1 MTMTVAKD
9 WDLSDRRGP
18 ADSRP
23 ETLIQEF
30 ARRGAVVPFTT
41 TGLMN
46 SRVRSGTAGALEVV
60 VPALGGTKGVYVIPM
75 KDLPLAVTM
84 SVHDRVMHKLIL
96 ERQATNPDMLRL
108 VTLEVA
114 KQGLAGPQAAT
125 QAVEALEREAM
136 DRLICAVYLIRIAF
150 AKVEGGGTPLSLEEI
165 TSRQGQARV
174 RALLGTLAKET
185 NSTADGLYDAIEQ
198 WGDVIAAIGVP
209 EMEQV
214 CRLRRLT
221 RAVLDFSSQLMRWA
235 QNDDSTDAER
245 AVALSAFAKDIGVAA
260 KKILATIDGYAQDFV
275 GTLARWPEAKG
286 EIALLVDQL
295 SWMLDGWDHHIERWR
310 DAAQSTRP
318 IQVTAVHA
326 IADAYPDRIRKA
338 APPPAAVKAA
348 ERTAKL
354 GRLSMNQDW
363 RSGATT
369 DMGKPKPAASATP
382 ATQAV
387 QAHVGA
393 LGEKQFDL
401 SEDQLGKL
409 VGVLSKARDTKGGE
423 GLSSNA
429 FDMIRPRLKVSQP
442 FRPLTMERLFCVPF
456 EDYLADGS
464 VPPRAGS
471 ILRSSIRPC
480 WKLVEEQI
488 AQDLRDAL
496 TPKIDA
502 VATRDHQIL
511 FDLGRELWP
520 AADAA
525 LSTLLSRAES
535 DPAERAKMV
544 AALGG
549 EQCFVDLEEIAQ
561 AMQVA
566 TPIMQLRTFLNP
578 KPVLD
583 VNQQRLV
590 GILDVFVSVK
600 QPLRLPQLLRVLL
613 ARVADPADLLTGL
626 ATLASTDTRA
636 RQLAAAVRAE
646 MISDLQQR
654 VVAMTADTPVTALVP
669 GQVAAIAEEAAERL
683 QALGDLPVPG
693 EGSAGDAMARVK
705 EGVVAAVR
713 GSILGPAQSVV
724 LSALAGGATGAAGF
738 EAMAKAENHAQAVR
752 QCVGCAQALGL
763 MGDITEKLNS
773 LAKAVEEAV
782 EKLLSNALADH
793 AARQPMLIH
802 AIRML
807 EILSN
812 PNRAD
817 QLRIKVDK
825 LSG

>member
-1 MTMTVAKD
+1 MTMAVAKE

-41 TGLMN
+41 SGLLN
-46 SRVRSGTAGALEVV
+46 SRVRSGNAGALEVV

-96 ERQATNPDMLRL
+96 ERQATNPDLLRL

-114 KQGLAGPQAAT
+114 KQGLAGPQAAG
-125 QAVEALEREAM
+125 QAVEALNREAM

-150 AKVEGGGTPLSLEEI
+150 AKVEGGGTALSLEEI
-165 TSRQGQARV
+165 TSKEGQVRV

-185 NSTADGLYDAIEQ
+185 NSTADGLYAAIEQ
-198 WGDVIAAIGVP
+198 WGDVVAAIGVP
-209 EMEQV
+209 EMDQP
-214 CRLRRLT
+214 CRLRRLV
-221 RAVLDFSSQLMRWA
+221 RAVLDLSSQLMRWS

-245 AVALSAFAKDIGVAA
+245 AVALSGFAKDIGVAA
-260 KKILATIDGYAQDFV
+260 KQILATIDGYATEFV
-275 GTLARWPEAKG
+275 GTLVRWEEAKG

-310 DAAQSTRP
+310 DAAQASRP

-338 APPPAAVKAA
+338 TPPPAAVKAA

-369 DMGKPKPAASATP
+369 DIGKPRAPPATP
-382 ATQAV
+382 AEA
-387 QAHVGA
+387 AHVGA

-409 VGVLSKARDTKGGE
+409 VGVLSKARDAKGGDS
-423 GLSSNA
+423 LSLNA

-456 EDYLADGS
+456 EDFLADGS

-480 WKLVEEQI
+480 WKLVEEQLP
-488 AQDLRDAL
+488 QDLRDAMG
-496 TPKIDA
+496 PKVDA
-502 VATRDHQIL
+502 VAARDHAIL
-511 FDLGRELWP
+511 FDLGKQLWP

-525 LSTLLSRAES
+525 LSTLLSRAED
-535 DPAERAKMV
+535 DPAERARLAEK
-544 AALGG
+544 LGG
-549 EQCFVDLEEIAQ
+549 DQCFTDLAEIGLS
-561 AMQVA
+561 MQVA
-566 TPIMQLRTFLNP
+566 ARIMQLRGFLSP

-583 VNQQRLV
+583 INPQRLAGV
-590 GILDVFVSVK
+590 LEVFESVK
-600 QPLRLPQLLRVLL
+600 LPLRLPQLLRVLL
-613 ARVADPADLLTGL
+613 ARVADPAELLQGL
-626 ATLASTDTRA
+626 ANLAGTDMRA
-636 RQLAAAVRAE
+636 RKLGTAVRAE
-646 MISDLQQR
+646 MLSDLQQR
-654 VVAMTADTPVTALVP
+654 VTAMTADTPAAALPP
-669 GQVAAIAEEAAERL
+669 GQVAAIAEEAAERI
-683 QALGDLPVPG
+683 QALGDMPSAG
-693 EGSAGDAMARVK
+693 EGSAGDAMARIK

-713 GSILGPAQSVV
+713 GAILGQADGVV
-724 LSALAGGATGAAGF
+724 LAALAGTPVEGPHGF
-738 EAMAKAENHAQAVR
+738 EVMAKAEIHAQALR
-752 QCVGCAQALGL
+752 QCAGCAQALGL
-763 MGDITEKLNS
+763 LGDATEKLNA
-773 LAKAVEEAV
+773 LAKSVEGATHA
-782 EKLLSNALADH
+782 LLGETAGDP
-793 AARQPMLIH
+793 AARRAMTVH

-825 LSG
+825 ALG